1 MSSACANVTVMAM
14 AAASQIVF
22 IAPHPIS
29 PAKQRN
35 PSGPD
40 TADMRHRA
48 PGFAL
53 FGRNAGGADQI
64 SPGIDLPFE
73 TTGGLQE
80 VSYGDED

>member
-1 MSSACANVTVMAM
+1 MAM
-14 AAASQIVF
+14 AAASHIVF